1 MAELRNDSG
10 ALRFTVE
17 LVSRENPPRS
27 LPGPGA
33 AGGDASILA
42 TAGLEYLDR
51 RDGEW
56 WPFVR
61 LPVLHLPLP
70 AVEGLASQLAEL
82 LRGATSGFAWRP
94 ADDAPAGLQ
103 VGAAPGGAVAE
114 VGFDLGAFLEESA
127 GVPRRPD
134 AELALFRFRCAQ
146 ADLVRFSDAL
156 TRELEA
162 LRA

>member
-94 ADDAPAGLQ
+94 AVSRSVLRL
-103 VGAAPGGAVAE
+103 AAPSPRWALTSVRSSRSRRASRGAPTPSSLS
-114 VGFDLGAFLEESA
+114 FAFA
-127 GVPRRPD
+127 APRRISSASPM
-134 AELALFRFRCAQ
+134 R
-146 ADLVRFSDAL
+146 
-156 TRELEA
+156 
-162 LRA
+162 